1 MTQIWVNIGS
11 GYGLLCLEI
20 TVLKL
25 LPHLPGASELM
36 NLMKGAEDLIIV
48 SPCLTYCGLV
58 IAHGNMELG
67 QH

>member
-1 MTQIWVNIGS
+1 MR
-11 GYGLLCLEI
+11 LEI
-20 TVLKL
+20 TVLKS

-36 NLMKGAEDLIIV
+36 NLMKGAEDLIIG

-58 IAHGNMELG
+58 IAYGNMELS